1 MTKIRHIIDQFI
13 HFFPVQLFILSLKK
27 HQILLF
33 FWILFFMTI
42 TGHAFSTYGINY
54 LFLDPEYLNHGGYV
68 SFAFLGVAFGGFIV
82 TWNLTLYKLNSFRFP
97 FLASLRWPLLTFS
110 INNSFLPVIFASV
123 YLGYMIQF
131 QHEYEFVTNKNLLF
145 DVLGFLAGVSA
156 MVFLNAAY
164 FQIANKDLV
173 AMAKKSKRA
182 FKLLRRSYYRKH
194 DERFEDLRTT
204 ELTFRVDYYFSNQLR
219 VKRTRL
225 VDHYDPELLDE
236 VFKQHHWN
244 AILVQFL
251 SIATLLVLGIYIEEP
266 VFQIP
271 AAASIFFAFS
281 VFTSVYGLFNFWT
294 GKWSS
299 SAFIVLFLAL
309 NLLSK
314 YNYLTYESRALGLD
328 YNKAPREYSL
338 ESINALASDS
348 NMLADEKST
357 LAILEKWKTKNR
369 DNRNASKK
377 PKLVL
382 ICASGGGLRAS
393 MFTTAILQR
402 ADSMLNG
409 KLMPHTVMMTGASG
423 GMLGIAYYR
432 ELYLRKLQGDS
443 VSLYDRQYP
452 FIVSKDLVNAINAS
466 IATNDIF
473 YPWRALKMRDNI
485 YRKDRGYMFEQQF
498 IKNTGNILNKNLAD
512 YVKPEREAQIPMM
525 LNYPVITNDARFLLI
540 ASQPMRYM
548 MKTHEKE
555 KALSA
560 ASVDAID
567 YLTFFKDYHPYD
579 LRILTALR
587 MNATYPWILPNV
599 TFPTKPQFNVMDAG
613 VRDNFGVYM
622 FYRFV
627 HVFDDWIEK
636 NTSGVVIVEIRAQ
649 EKMVKIEPIDRS
661 SFLSKIFSPFGTLTN
676 NISAM
681 HDYQNDNLMAALHE
695 KMQGKLE
702 IIRFEY
708 MPEKSAATASMS
720 FRLTTKEKNEIM
732 RSVDRPNNS
741 RAFNQLQKAL

>member
-1 MTKIRHIIDQFI
+1 M
-13 HFFPVQLFILSLKK
+13 
-27 HQILLF
+27 LLF

-68 SFAFLGVAFGGFIV
+68 SFAFMGVALGGFII

-110 INNSFLPVIFASV
+110 INNSFLPLVFIGV
-123 YLGYMIQF
+123 YLGYIIQF
-131 QHEYEFVTNKNLLF
+131 QHEYEFVTNKNLIF

-164 FQIANKDLV
+164 FQLANKDLV
-173 AMAKKSKRA
+173 AIAKQSKRA

-194 DERFEDLRTT
+194 DERFEDLQAT
-204 ELTFRVDYYFSNQLR
+204 ELTFRIDYYLSNKLSI
-219 VKRTRL
+219 KRTR
-225 VDHYDPELLDE
+225 VVAHYDPELLDE

-244 AILVQFL
+244 AILIQFL
-251 SIATLLVLGIYIEEP
+251 SIGTLLLLGIYIEEP
-266 VFQIP
+266 FFQIP

-294 GKWSS
+294 GKWSTT
-299 SAFIVLFLAL
+299 AFIVLFFGL

-314 YNYLTYESRALGLD
+314 YNYMTYQSRALGLD

-338 ESINALASDS
+338 ESITALAADS
-348 NMLADEKST
+348 NMQADEKNT
-357 LAILEKWKTKNR
+357 LAILEKWKAKNQ
-369 DNRNASKK
+369 DKAHPNRK

-382 ICASGGGLRAS
+382 VCGSGGGMRAT

-402 ADSMLNG
+402 ADSMVNG
-409 KLMPHTVMMTGASG
+409 KLMPQTAMMTGASG
-423 GMLGIAYYR
+423 GMFGIAYYR
-432 ELYLRKLQGDS
+432 ELYLRKLQGDT
-443 VSLYDRQYP
+443 VDLYDRKHPYT
-452 FIVSKDLVNAINAS
+452 VSKDLVNALNAS
-466 IATNDIF
+466 IATNDLF
-473 YPWRALKMRDNI
+473 YPWRSLKIRDNV

-498 IKNTGNILNKNLAD
+498 IKNTGNILNKNLGD

-525 LNYPVITNDARFLLI
+525 LDYPVITNDARFLLI

-548 MKTHEKE
+548 MKPHESE
-555 KALSA
+555 KTIPGTSI
-560 ASVDAID
+560 DAID

-579 LRILTALR
+579 LRVLTALR

-599 TFPTKPQFNVMDAG
+599 TFPTEPQFNVMDAG
-613 VRDNFGVYM
+613 IRDNFGVYM

-627 HVFDDWIEK
+627 NVFDDWIEK
-636 NTSGVVIVEIRAQ
+636 NTSGVVILEIRAQ
-649 EKMVKIEPIDRS
+649 EKMVKVEPLDRR
-661 SFLSKIFSPFGTLTN
+661 SFMAKLFSPFGTLTN
-676 NISAM
+676 NISVM
-681 HDYQNDNLMAALHE
+681 HDYQNDNLLTALHE
-695 KMQGKLE
+695 KMHGKVE

-708 MPEKSAATASMS
+708 MPDKSAAKASMS